1 MPWVAREAKK
11 IHVTPDLAARLQR
24 EVQRTHPDHIVYV
37 PQSLDGSTHDT
48 GNEHFLVSEHPHG
61 GLFAVWT
68 QSSYEGEPDQRVV
81 FARGRDGGATWTAP
95 RFIAGP
101 ADGGGIASW
110 QFPLISKTGRIYLC
124 YNRYI
129 GRHDYAM
136 STCGVMAGRYSDDG
150 GETWSA
156 EQVVT
161 MPRSC
166 WDHPDEQIPSNW
178 IVWQKPLKFFDGAY
192 FVGFTRWV
200 SPAVS
205 GPKRVDYWWSQA
217 SVVEFMRF
225 ENVDDDP
232 EPRDLRIRWSCADEN
247 ALQYGHIGHPDV
259 SVVQEPAIVPLP
271 DGRLFCVMRTN
282 AGHAVWS
289 ESSDQGMTWT
299 QPVALRQ
306 TDDRLPLPHPCSPCP
321 IYEIG
326 PGEYI
331 FLFHNHDGH
340 MGGWGPMN
348 SENHRRPIWLAR
360 GLFRPGAQQPVWFS
374 EPQFFMD
381 NGGVPMR
388 RADLAMYASTTPT
401 ADGLTLWY
409 PERKF
414 FLLGKKIS
422 RSWLAEFPVP
432 APTQAGTGT

>member
-1 MPWVAREAKK
+1 M
-11 IHVTPDLAARLQR
+11 TPDLTARLQK

-48 GNEHFLVSEHPHG
+48 GNEHFLVSEHPQG

-81 FARGRDGGATWTAP
+81 FARSRDGGETWSAP
-95 RFIAGP
+95 KLIAGP
-101 ADGGGIASW
+101 TENGKGIASW
-110 QFPLISKTGRIYLC
+110 QFPLISKTGRIYLY

-129 GRHDYAM
+129 GVHDYAM
-136 STCGVMAGRYSDDG
+136 STCGVMAGKYSDDG
-150 GETWSA
+150 GETWSE
-156 EQVVT
+156 EQVVP
-161 MPRSC
+161 MPRSI

-178 IVWQKPLKFFDGAY
+178 IIWQKPLKFFDGKYYA
-192 FVGFTRWV
+192 GFTRWV

-225 ENVDDDP
+225 ENVDDNP
-232 EPRDLRIRWSCADEN
+232 EPRDLRISWICANEN
-247 ALQYGHIGHPDV
+247 ALRYGHIGHPDV

-289 ESSDQGMTWT
+289 ESSDRGDTWT
-299 QPVALRQ
+299 QPVPLRQ

-321 IYEIG
+321 IYEVS

-360 GLFRPGAQQPVWFS
+360 GLFHPGAKQPVWFS

-381 NGGVPMR
+381 NEGVPMR
-388 RADLAMYASTTPT
+388 RTDLAMYASTTPT
-401 ADGLTLWY
+401 PEGITLWY

-414 FLLGKKIS
+414 FLLGKKIT
-422 RSWLAEFPVP
+422 RAALADIPVP
-432 APTQAGTGT
+432 EKTA

>member
-1 MPWVAREAKK
+1 M
-11 IHVTPDLAARLQR
+11 TPDLTARLQK

-48 GNEHFLVSEHPHG
+48 GNEHFLVSEHPQG

-81 FARGRDGGATWTAP
+81 FARSRDGGETWSAP
-95 RFIAGP
+95 KLIAGP
-101 ADGGGIASW
+101 TENGKGIASW
-110 QFPLISKTGRIYLC
+110 QFPLISKSGRIYLY

-129 GRHDYAM
+129 GVHDYAM
-136 STCGVMAGRYSDDG
+136 STCGVMAGKYSDDG
-150 GETWSA
+150 GETWSE
-156 EQVVT
+156 EQVVP
-161 MPRSC
+161 MPRSI

-178 IVWQKPLKFFDGAY
+178 IIWQKPLKFFDGKYYA
-192 FVGFTRWV
+192 GFTRWV

-225 ENVDDDP
+225 ENVDDNP
-232 EPRDLRIRWSCADEN
+232 EPRDLRISWICANEN
-247 ALQYGHIGHPDV
+247 ALRYGHIGHPDV

-289 ESSDQGMTWT
+289 ESSDRGDTWT
-299 QPVALRQ
+299 QPVPLRQ

-321 IYEIG
+321 IYEVS

-360 GLFRPGAQQPVWFS
+360 GLFHPGAKQPVWFS

-381 NGGVPMR
+381 NEGVPMR
-388 RADLAMYASTTPT
+388 RTDLAMYASTTPT
-401 ADGLTLWY
+401 PEGITLWY

-414 FLLGKKIS
+414 FLLGKKIT
-422 RSWLAEFPVP
+422 RAALADIPVP
-432 APTQAGTGT
+432 EKTA